1 MTERL
6 NCIEHRGLLAN
17 SDVRSTT
24 LSPCPQGGS
33 GWGIPI
39 APQMSSRVGQMVSLC
54 GSLWFPWLLG
64 LQDKHSS
71 SKALPQAPSCSAS
84 QKETGSGPYAL
95 QPEGPQ
101 AGPQGRRTACFQPPA
116 GVGGQPQGDQGPRSP
131 RTRASGLPPARG
143 LEPGLHKEVLSWPD
157 SGMGREP
164 EATVPDHVAIT
175 EPGLRDRR
183 VDRASPDAWV
193 SSRTC
198 VPGSVLHAPAF
209 SAFRRRPGGQVSACS
224 LPEQDPRAMACIKL
238 LVVSPDSTKENGCF
252 LRSASCCPT
261 VPSTR
266 AAMSVVEQSV

>member
-1 MTERL
+1 MWGRWSACVEASGFLVCWGCKINTQVQRL
-6 NCIEHRGLLAN
+6 FPKRPPAAPARRRQVPGHTPCSRRVHR
-17 SDVRSTT
+17 
-24 LSPCPQGGS
+24 P
-33 GWGIPI
+33 
-39 APQMSSRVGQMVSLC
+39 
-54 GSLWFPWLLG
+54 
-64 LQDKHSS
+64 
-71 SKALPQAPSCSAS
+71 
-84 QKETGSGPYAL
+84 
-95 QPEGPQ
+95 
-101 AGPQGRRTACFQPPA
+101 GPQGHRTACFQPPV

-131 RTRASGLPPARG
+131 RTRASGLLPARG

-193 SSRTC
+193 LSRTR